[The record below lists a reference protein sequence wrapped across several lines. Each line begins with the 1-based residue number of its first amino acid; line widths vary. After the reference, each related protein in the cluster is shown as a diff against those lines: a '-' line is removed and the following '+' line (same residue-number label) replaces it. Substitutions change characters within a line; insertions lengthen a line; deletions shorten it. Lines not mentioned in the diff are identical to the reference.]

1 MLPPDLVS
9 EVASQSSRAVPP
21 VLSTLVDSLQ
31 ARFGESLTAI
41 LLYGSCLHKDDP
53 TDGIVDLYAV
63 VDDYRKAYSE
73 RHLRLFNAWLPPNV
87 FYVQETD
94 QSDQHPILR
103 AKYAVISMEDFEK
116 GTAHWFHSYIWARFA
131 QPVRVLYARNE
142 DSRTR
147 VHEALAQAVL
157 TFLASC
163 LPALNR
169 EDVGDGEDLGLD
181 AEAIWTQAL
190 TLAYA
195 AELRPERDRARQ
207 LALLNLEDYTRLT
220 VSAAPGLTDRLVALP
235 NGHFRRTTDERD
247 RRRSLRRWRL
257 RRWQGRV
264 LSILRL
270 SKAVFTFQG
279 GVEYAAWKIERHT
292 GVHIEVTPRLRRH
305 PLLFGPG
312 VLWKLL
318 RRGALR

>member
-1 MLPPDLVS
+1 MPPPDLIS
-9 EVASQSSRAVPP
+9 EVASQSSKAVPP
-21 VLSTLVDSLQ
+21 ILSVLVDSLQ
-31 ARFGESLTAI
+31 ARFGESLTAV
-41 LLYGSCLHKDDP
+41 LLYGSCLDKDDP

-63 VDDYRKAYSE
+63 VNDYRDAYAK
-73 RHLRLFNAWLPPNV
+73 RHLRVFNAWLPPNV
-87 FYVQETD
+87 FYVEETD
-94 QSDQHPILR
+94 QSLILR

-116 GTAHWFHSYIWARFA
+116 GASDWFHSYIWARFA

-142 DSRTR
+142 DSRKR
-147 VHEALAQAVL
+147 VHEALARAVL
-157 TFLASC
+157 TFLGSC
-163 LPALNR
+163 IPAMDMR
-169 EDVGDGEDLGLD
+169 DLD
-181 AEAIWTQAL
+181 AEEIWIQGL
-190 TLAYA
+190 TLAYS
-195 AELRPERDRARQ
+195 AELRPEQDRARRLTQ
-207 LALLNLEDYTRLT
+207 LNLDGYARLT
-220 VSAAPGLTDRLVALP
+220 ASAAPGLKDRLVMLP
-235 NGHFRRTTDERD
+235 HGRFRNTTDERG

-270 SKAVFTFQG
+270 SKAVFTFHG

-292 GVHIEVTPRLRRH
+292 GIRIEVTPRLRRH